1 MTTSILTGVRSV
13 LFAHAHPD
21 DETLAT
27 GVLIA
32 ELADRGVACHLLTAT
47 RGEAGEVVPG
57 SSSARQGS
65 AELEVVRDRELGGA
79 VAALGMAS
87 RQWLGTPPARVDG
100 AEPRR
105 YRDSGM
111 RWIRPGLAGP
121 ADTSDQNSFTAAD
134 PSAPVAD
141 LVALIEHL
149 GVDLVVS
156 YASDGGYGHPD
167 HVRMHEVAV
176 AAASAAGVP
185 FAEVIDEQTAGAE
198 WFDLSERLPTVTEA
212 LRCHA
217 TQLTVDGTD
226 VVHVGGQRE
235 PILTAVGLRRSSS

>member
-1 MTTSILTGVRSV
+1 MTASVLDGVGSV

-32 ELADRGVACHLLTAT
+32 ELTARGIACHLLTAT

-57 SSSARQGS
+57 SSYARQGS
-65 AELEVVRDRELGGA
+65 AELEIVRDRELAGA
-79 VAALGMAS
+79 VRTLGMMS
-87 RQWLGTPPARVDG
+87 RHWLGTPPARVSD

-111 RWIRPGLAGP
+111 QWIRPGLAGP
-121 ADTSDQNSFTAAD
+121 ADTSDLTSFTAAD
-134 PSAPVAD
+134 PAEPTAD
-141 LVALIEHL
+141 LVALIKDL

-156 YASDGGYGHPD
+156 YESDGGYGHPD

-176 AAASAAGVP
+176 AATIQAGVP
-185 FAEVIDEQTAGAE
+185 FAEIVTEPGVGVD
-198 WFDLSERLPTVTEA
+198 WFDLPQQLPTVTKA
-212 LRCHA
+212 LRSHA
-217 TQLTVDGTD
+217 TQLTVEGTD

-235 PILTAVGLRRSSS
+235 AILTAVGLRGR

>member
-1 MTTSILTGVRSV
+1 MTARVLDGVGSV

-32 ELADRGVACHLLTAT
+32 ELGARGIACHLVTAT

-57 SSSARQGS
+57 SSYAQQGS
-65 AELEVVRDRELGGA
+65 AELEIVRDRELAGA
-79 VAALGMAS
+79 VQALGLSS
-87 RQWLGTPPARVDG
+87 RQWLGTPPARAAG
-100 AEPRR
+100 REPRR

-111 RWIRPGLAGP
+111 QWIRPGLAGP
-121 ADTSDQNSFTAAD
+121 ADTSDRTSFTAAD
-134 PSAPVAD
+134 PEEPAAD

-156 YASDGGYGHPD
+156 YAADGGYGHPD

-176 AAASAAGVP
+176 AAAGVTGVP
-185 FAEVIDEQTAGAE
+185 FAEVVDEQGPGVE
-198 WFDLSERLPTVTEA
+198 WYDLPGRLPAVTEA
-212 LRCHA
+212 LQCHA

-235 PILTAVGLRRSSS
+235 PILTAVGLRRH